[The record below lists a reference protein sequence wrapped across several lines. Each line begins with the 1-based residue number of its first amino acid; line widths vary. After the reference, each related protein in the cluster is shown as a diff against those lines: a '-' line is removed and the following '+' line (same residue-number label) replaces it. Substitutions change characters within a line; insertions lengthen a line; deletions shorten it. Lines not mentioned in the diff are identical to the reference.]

1 MWGKKPL
8 FGKDPFG
15 PKLKYR
21 IIYTIL
27 LVAVFRGL
35 AAIPLINADEKTLNK
50 ILAENPIIGVVD
62 LFAGGEVLSRFS
74 IVAAGIFPYLVAL
87 AFANTAVRAA
97 SVARSESG
105 GGRQEKD

>member
-1 MWGKKPL
+1 M
-8 FGKDPFG
+8 
-15 PKLKYR
+15 
-21 IIYTIL
+21 
-27 LVAVFRGL
+27 
-35 AAIPLINADEKTLNK
+35 INADEKTLNK